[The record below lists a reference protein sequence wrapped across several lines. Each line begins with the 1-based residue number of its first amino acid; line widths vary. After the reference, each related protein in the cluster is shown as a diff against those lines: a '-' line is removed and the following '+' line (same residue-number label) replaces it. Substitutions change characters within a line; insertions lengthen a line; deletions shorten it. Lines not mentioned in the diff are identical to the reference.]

1 MQRYN
6 AHFSFKDNFNIF
18 LIIVV
23 STILAIIFQSNQI
36 IDGDQLQMLEKGY
49 HGAILGEFLPYGNAA
64 STVGNVPGSLSSY
77 IVGYPLHMY
86 MHPYSPVA
94 VLILLRVLG
103 IIFFINALAKLF
115 SAKTCVIATA
125 FYSLAP
131 WFLYD
136 ELVYN
141 PAYLSFGAAVF
152 LNMLVRLR
160 AYSHRLPYSTIFFSS
175 MMLALSAGY
184 CLQLHFSWPV
194 LVVLCGVLYLRK
206 DIKISFLG
214 IFVGLLIVGASLIP
228 YINELIQNNAI
239 RTNQSETDRY
249 IGYGL
254 VHVYP
259 MLKGLWYWFRYASLL
274 MTQKALVPSFADS
287 SPMYLEILRY
297 IYLGFTQLVGAITL
311 MVSMYATYKII
322 ASSPYTHSDGI
333 RFVRSCTIASLIAIL
348 VVGALSTIT
357 FSYWHL
363 IIMFAFA
370 LLPVLALIERSH
382 RIQTRSIVYVI
393 VIMLIF
399 DVVSAVNSQKFN
411 MNVSYKDQVN
421 YLCLQKYTKEQCNLT
436 DIEAQSVLTRSVDTI
451 FKGQLLE
458 SFTDKKDNNQKS
470 PELIDNSLNQ
480 DLDKNDTN
488 NLSNASDDTKD
499 KKDSILNTKNDI
511 TSDKALDEKSVNK
524 AIIDTNI
531 KKDAKKPVDKKDE
544 NKDVNKDTRS
554 SVASKNTDTHTI
566 ATNKD
571 IEPKNGDMVT
581 PPIDNNIIYVEDAA
595 KPIES
600 ITQDDTKKDFIYETN
615 GIEGTIIIG
624 DE

>member
-36 IDGDQLQMLEKGY
+36 IDGDQLQMLQKGY
-49 HGAILGEFLPYGNAA
+49 QGAILGEYLPYGNAA

-77 IVGYPLHMY
+77 IIGYPLHMF

-152 LNMLVRLR
+152 FNMLVRLR
-160 AYSHRLPYSTIFFSS
+160 ADSRRLPYSSVFFAS
-175 MMLALSAGY
+175 MMLSISAGY

-214 IFVGLLIVGASLIP
+214 IIVGLLIVGATLIP
-228 YINELIQNNAI
+228 YINEFMQNSAI
-239 RTNQSETDRY
+239 RTDDNESDRY

-274 MTQKALVPSFADS
+274 MTQKALVPALADS

-333 RFVRSCTIASLIAIL
+333 RFVRSSTIASLIAIL

-399 DVVSAVNSQKFN
+399 DVVSSINSQKFN
-411 MNVSYKDQVN
+411 MNVSFKDQVN

-436 DIEAQSVLTRSVDTI
+436 DIEAQSVLTRPVESI
-451 FKGQLLE
+451 FRGQLLE
-458 SFTDKKDNNQKS
+458 RFKETKDNN
-470 PELIDNSLNQ
+470 LH
-480 DLDKNDTN
+480 NDTN
-488 NLSNASDDTKD
+488 IINNEKYIVSDTNDSQNLSNVPLRTTIENDVTSDKNVENNSEKEAIDSNLQKDDNKILDNEDSIKDEKADVASLGDDTKTTV
-499 KKDSILNTKNDI
+499 S
-511 TSDKALDEKSVNK
+511 
-524 AIIDTNI
+524 DTNN
-531 KKDAKKPVDKKDE
+531 DAKK
-544 NKDVNKDTRS
+544 
-554 SVASKNTDTHTI
+554 
-566 ATNKD
+566 
-571 IEPKNGDMVT
+571 DMVT
-581 PPIDNNIIYVEDAA
+581 PAIDNAIIYVDDAA

-600 ITQDDTKKDFIYETN
+600 KMQDESKKDNLNEAN

>member
-36 IDGDQLQMLEKGY
+36 IDGDQLQMLQKGY
-49 HGAILGEFLPYGNAA
+49 QGAILGEYLPYGNAA

-77 IVGYPLHMY
+77 IIGYPLHMF

-152 LNMLVRLR
+152 FNMLVRLR
-160 AYSHRLPYSTIFFSS
+160 ADSRRLPYSSVFFAS
-175 MMLALSAGY
+175 MMLSISAGY

-214 IFVGLLIVGASLIP
+214 IIVGLLIVGATLIP
-228 YINELIQNNAI
+228 YINEFMQNSAI
-239 RTNQSETDRY
+239 RTDDNESDRY

-274 MTQKALVPSFADS
+274 MTQKALVPALADS

-333 RFVRSCTIASLIAIL
+333 RFVRSSTIASLIAIL

-399 DVVSAVNSQKFN
+399 DVVSSINSQKFN
-411 MNVSYKDQVN
+411 MNVSFKDQVN

-436 DIEAQSVLTRSVDTI
+436 DIEAQSVLTRPVESI
-451 FKGQLLE
+451 FRGQLLE
-458 SFTDKKDNNQKS
+458 RFKETKDNN
-470 PELIDNSLNQ
+470 LH
-480 DLDKNDTN
+480 NDTN
-488 NLSNASDDTKD
+488 IINNEKYIVSDTNDSQNLSNVPLRTTIENDVTSDKNVENNSEKEAIDSNLQKDDNKILDNKDSIKDEKADVASLGDDTKTTV
-499 KKDSILNTKNDI
+499 S
-511 TSDKALDEKSVNK
+511 
-524 AIIDTNI
+524 DTNN
-531 KKDAKKPVDKKDE
+531 DAKK
-544 NKDVNKDTRS
+544 
-554 SVASKNTDTHTI
+554 
-566 ATNKD
+566 
-571 IEPKNGDMVT
+571 DMVT
-581 PPIDNNIIYVEDAA
+581 PAIDNAIIYVDDAA

-600 ITQDDTKKDFIYETN
+600 KMQDESKKDNLNEAN